1 MGREDWWLFND
12 DPLFRHSLI
21 SDADLMRNS
30 SESEH
35 SENESTTV
43 KSNKPKELKKTK
55 LPFIFWLILFGIVT
69 ALLTSSLIGFPFGLA
84 FGLLARVMIKR
95 AFRFH

>member
-1 MGREDWWLFND
+1 MDREDWWLFND

-43 KSNKPKELKKTK
+43 KSNKPKELKKN
-55 LPFIFWLILFGIVT
+55 
-69 ALLTSSLIGFPFGLA
+69 
-84 FGLLARVMIKR
+84 
-95 AFRFH
+95 